1 MLNWLTG
8 FFEKRSFDAAGG
20 GRRWSNVRTMPS
32 TQAAI
37 LGQHD
42 RIRQRAQYQVRNN
55 PWLANGINT
64 LIANAVGT
72 GIAAQSQ
79 HRNPEVRQAID
90 RLFSRWSDECD
101 ATGNSDWAGLQGLAL
116 RQVLEGGES
125 FGRLRVRRQSDGL
138 SVPLQ
143 VELLDPDQ
151 VPNHS
156 RELGGNGR
164 IVAGVEFDAVG
175 RRTAYHVYRWRP
187 GIDPGPVSTE
197 LVRVRAEDMVHVFE
211 PITAGQVRGVS
222 RLASVLLR
230 IHTLDAFEDATLER
244 QKTAALFAAFIR
256 DYDGGA
262 AGLGAG
268 SETIDL
274 SLEPGAMHVLPGNSS
289 IEFSKPPDSI
299 GYSDFV
305 SAQLRAIAAGMGVP
319 EAALSGD
326 LSKANYSSLRAGLI
340 EFRRR
345 IEQLQYSILVHQF
358 CRPIWKRF
366 VTTAV
371 LSGALPVS
379 EFETN
384 RSDYFAVKWV
394 PPGWSWVD
402 PEKDAKA
409 EVLLIDNKIKSRYE
423 AIAERGFDPEAVDKE
438 IARDEQRLRGL
449 GVGEIDAY
457 T

>member
-1 MLNWLTG
+1 M
-8 FFEKRSFDAAGG
+8 
-20 GRRWSNVRTMPS
+20 
-32 TQAAI
+32 
-37 LGQHD
+37 
-42 RIRQRAQYQVRNN
+42 
-55 PWLANGINT
+55 
-64 LIANAVGT
+64 
-72 GIAAQSQ
+72 
-79 HRNPEVRQAID
+79 
-90 RLFSRWSDECD
+90 
-101 ATGNSDWAGLQGLAL
+101 
-116 RQVLEGGES
+116 
-125 FGRLRVRRQSDGL
+125 
-138 SVPLQ
+138 
-143 VELLDPDQ
+143 
-151 VPNHS
+151 
-156 RELGGNGR
+156 
-164 IVAGVEFDAVG
+164 
-175 RRTAYHVYRWRP
+175 
-187 GIDPGPVSTE
+187 
-197 LVRVRAEDMVHVFE
+197 
-211 PITAGQVRGVS
+211 
-222 RLASVLLR
+222 
-230 IHTLDAFEDATLER
+230 

-256 DYDGGA
+256 DLDGGA

-305 SAQLRAIAAGMGVP
+305 AAQLRAIAAGMGVP
-319 EAALSGD
+319 EAALTGD

-379 EFETN
+379 DFEIN

-409 EVLLIDNKIKSRYE
+409 EVLLIDNKIKSRSE
-423 AIAERGFDPEAVDKE
+423 AIAERGFDPESVDKE
-438 IARDEQRLRGL
+438 IAADEQRLRGL
-449 GVGEIDAY
+449 GVGEIDVAA
-457 T
+457 